1 MIVYK
6 ITEQTASKIKGIEYS
21 KDMSF
26 NPVQDKNGNFIISF
40 EELKEWDL
48 NLELFDGS
56 EVEPIEYEPIE
67 VTIL

>member
-6 ITEQTASKIKGIEYS
+6 ITEQTANNIKGIEYS
-21 KDMSF
+21 KHMSF
-26 NPVQDKNGNFIISF
+26 NPIQDINGNFIISF
-40 EELKEWDL
+40 EELKEWSL
-48 NLELFDGS
+48 NLDLFDGS